1 MATKSGIGTTVK
13 CGVEGRM
20 KDTAYTVDTATRR
33 TWAEI
38 DLDALAHNLR
48 ALRTVL
54 SPSCRIMAVVKAD
67 AYGHGLV
74 PASRAA
80 LDAGVQWLGVATLDE
95 GLALR
100 NAGIASPVLVLGP
113 LDADSL
119 DEALTHRLSMT
130 IVSPEM
136 VDVLTARRDSPARV
150 HVKVDTGMTRLGI
163 RPEDAP
169 AVLSRLDALRVTVE
183 GCYTH
188 LACADDADP
197 AVTDE
202 QLRKFQPVVDETRRR
217 FPNVIIHAAN
227 SAAVLVHPRS
237 HFDMVR
243 VGLAMYGLYPGPH
256 MQDRAGLKP
265 VMQCKSRVVRTMR
278 VGPGAA
284 VSYGATY
291 RVSKPT
297 VIATVACG
305 YADGYPRLA
314 GNRGQVVIR
323 GRRFPVAGRVSMDY
337 LMVDAKD
344 EPVAIG
350 DEVILFGQDVG
361 ADEVAEWAQTISYE
375 VLCGVGPRVPRI
387 YLQDGRPVPAGVPE
401 A

>member
-1 MATKSGIGTTVK
+1 
-13 CGVEGRM
+13 
-20 KDTAYTVDTATRR
+20 
-33 TWAEI
+33 
-38 DLDALAHNLR
+38 
-48 ALRTVL
+48 
-54 SPSCRIMAVVKAD
+54 
-67 AYGHGLV
+67 
-74 PASRAA
+74 
-80 LDAGVQWLGVATLDE
+80 
-95 GLALR
+95 
-100 NAGIASPVLVLGP
+100 
-113 LDADSL
+113 
-119 DEALTHRLSMT
+119 
-130 IVSPEM
+130 
-136 VDVLTARRDSPARV
+136 
-150 HVKVDTGMTRLGI
+150 VKVDTGMTRLGI

-197 AVTDE
+197 AFTDE
-202 QLRKFQPVVDETRRR
+202 QLRKFQPVVDEARRR

-256 MQDRAGLKP
+256 MQTRAGLKP

-278 VGPGAA
+278 VGPGSA

-291 RVSKPT
+291 RVSRPT

-337 LMVDAKD
+337 LMVDARD

-361 ADEVAEWAQTISYE
+361 ADEVAGWAQTISYE
-375 VLCGVGPRVPRI
+375 VLCRVGPRVPRI
-387 YLQDGRPVPAGVPE
+387 YLKNGGPLPAGVPE